1 MSFGFGFEELYIQL
15 RCWLISSCY
24 LSQAAAHLAK
34 DFAKMST
41 MGTAEKFEGVIKPA
55 SPFDAEKDCEVLRKA
70 MKGVGKK
77 ETNTL
82 ATLCI
87 VLYCILIVI
96 QSSRYKILVL
106 V

>member
-1 MSFGFGFEELYIQL
+1 
-15 RCWLISSCY
+15 
-24 LSQAAAHLAK
+24 
-34 DFAKMST
+34 MST

-87 VLYCILIVI
+87 VLYGILIAIHGSNYNIPVEVGV
-96 QSSRYKILVL
+96 SRTKIYHGHPTLSKK
-106 V
+106 